1 MTISKRPPIP
11 FLAFL
16 RSYDRF
22 LRSYDPWVMLGI
34 IVLSRILIVAIYL
47 ASAGPGLSEAEI
59 ATAIALP

>member
-1 MTISKRPPIP
+1 MTISKRSPIP
-11 FLAFL
+11 FLA
-16 RSYDRF
+16 F